1 MGSERKSKERSRK
14 RASDSQSE
22 DGGEPKR
29 HRRSSNECA
38 EGSIERDKKE
48 KSHHK
53 RDAKKVN
60 WALPLDT
67 IEGKHKEVMESKVIE
82 GKGRKE
88 EKKSQKEDKSK
99 HSKHDRHSKPKFK
112 ELSEDDYFSKNNE
125 FATWLKEKKNKFFSD
140 LSSESAR
147 ELFSEFVEVW
157 NSKKLKSKYYKGIET
172 GPRSSHKWKIKN

>member
-53 RDAKKVN
+53 RDSKK
-60 WALPLDT
+60 
-67 IEGKHKEVMESKVIE
+67 
-82 GKGRKE
+82 
-88 EKKSQKEDKSK
+88 EKKSQKKDKSK
-99 HSKHDRHSKPKFK
+99 HSKHERNSQPKFK